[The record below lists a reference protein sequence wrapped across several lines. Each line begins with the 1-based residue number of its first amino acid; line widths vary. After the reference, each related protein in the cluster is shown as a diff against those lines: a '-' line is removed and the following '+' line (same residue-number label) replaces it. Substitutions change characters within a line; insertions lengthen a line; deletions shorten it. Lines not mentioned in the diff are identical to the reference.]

1 MAYITRNSSPTSDAT
16 YPDLAT
22 ALATLDGAKHVRD
35 NLYSLR
41 GYTYEICEGD
51 NPNAARRA
59 ARAASA
65 KAHGSHRIVSV
76 SGLSREMDR
85 ADSDY

>member
-16 YPDLAT
+16 YPDLAA
-22 ALATLDGAKHVRD
+22 ALATLDGATHVRD

-59 ARAASA
+59 ARSAVASPYR
-65 KAHGSHRIVSV
+65 HRIVSV